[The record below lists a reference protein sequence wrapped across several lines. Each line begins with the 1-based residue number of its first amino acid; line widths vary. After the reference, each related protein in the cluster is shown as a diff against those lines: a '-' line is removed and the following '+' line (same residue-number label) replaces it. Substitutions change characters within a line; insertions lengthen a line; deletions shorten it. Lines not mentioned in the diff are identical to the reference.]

1 MSKRDQKLFLED
13 ILEAMDRIENYTESM
28 SYDDFVEDRKTIDAV
43 VRNLE
48 IIGEAVKNLSDEIK
62 REYPGINWKGI
73 AGMRDKLIHG
83 YFGVDPQIVWET
95 TQTRVP
101 ELKIQIKR
109 ILEEVKSGK

>member
-1 MSKRDQKLFLED
+1 MSKRDQRLFLED
-13 ILEAMDRIENYTESM
+13 ILEAIDRIENYTESM
-28 SYDDFVEDRKTIDAV
+28 SYDDFIEDGKTIDAV

-62 REYPGINWKGI
+62 REHPEINWKGI

-83 YFGVDPQIVWET
+83 YFGVDPQVVWET
-95 TQTRVP
+95 IQTRVP

-109 ILEEVKSGK
+109 ILEEVRPRK